1 MGNLPPNP
9 RWRGIS
15 PPDPP
20 SPHFIQTRPTAVY
33 ALAGSFHVYKEVSWT
48 LLSGIEALYK
58 KGQVIRRNLTILM
71 LEYAV
76 LLTHV
81 P

>member
-1 MGNLPPNP
+1 MLTVMLSG
-9 RWRGIS
+9 
-15 PPDPP
+15 
-20 SPHFIQTRPTAVY
+20 Y